1 MADEITLERDI
12 DELLGIEQTV
22 EAEQEPAAMQAAL
35 EPEDDED
42 EGSDGEDDE
51 DDEQDED

>member
-22 EAEQEPAAMQAAL
+22 EAEQEPAAVQAAL
-35 EPEDDED
+35 EPEDDD
-42 EGSDGEDDE
+42 DDE
-51 DDEQDED
+51 DDEGAGSDDEDDED